1 MSNLEISDFRF
12 YVTSFVKDFLSEK
25 RMDLI
30 KPLIRIEY
38 IDWLLTEIEEEGV
51 KQKYHTEKEDLL
63 EKIKDIEKVEKYFNQ
78 FKNKR
83 KQIIDEFSDRLVDLK
98 AEIGVIPLAPF
109 PYNEYNYIVAIEI
122 KLGRVDTSGDPK
134 PFEIFNLSRQIKRV
148 MNEINEGENPIW
160 CDHLNLH
167 PYAVVVADSRDGK
180 TGVVWDKNEIES
192 NKRLLG
198 SWVEYY
204 SGQWDDYSEELY
216 DERIYNNLSNRTSEL
231 HYIRSNSAFIYMERK
246 DPRWK
251 DWLYGYMQTYFTEQI
266 LLARAILFCLMVV
279 NEELDQVSERLRL
292 MPSGAIKLIEKEVSF
307 VEDLNLAVSEISS
320 TLNRERLMNR
330 LSHSTKIV
338 HECFR
343 VFSLGQAAEVVSSK
357 VAEIK
362 ESANS
367 DYKKE
372 AEKIQKQQERWVLV
386 LNALIGSQILFIL
399 KDQLTSIPYFGEN
412 SDFVFFFDKFI
423 WVVFGVLLV
432 VSVGGL
438 VYNWIKS
445 KTTWL
450 TKENEEDE

>member
-1 MSNLEISDFRF
+1 
-12 YVTSFVKDFLSEK
+12 
-25 RMDLI
+25 
-30 KPLIRIEY
+30 
-38 IDWLLTEIEEEGV
+38 
-51 KQKYHTEKEDLL
+51 
-63 EKIKDIEKVEKYFNQ
+63 
-78 FKNKR
+78 
-83 KQIIDEFSDRLVDLK
+83 
-98 AEIGVIPLAPF
+98 
-109 PYNEYNYIVAIEI
+109 
-122 KLGRVDTSGDPK
+122 
-134 PFEIFNLSRQIKRV
+134 
-148 MNEINEGENPIW
+148 
-160 CDHLNLH
+160 
-167 PYAVVVADSRDGK
+167 
-180 TGVVWDKNEIES
+180 
-192 NKRLLG
+192 
-198 SWVEYY
+198 
-204 SGQWDDYSEELY
+204 
-216 DERIYNNLSNRTSEL
+216 
-231 HYIRSNSAFIYMERK
+231 
-246 DPRWK
+246 
-251 DWLYGYMQTYFTEQI
+251 
-266 LLARAILFCLMVV
+266 MVV

-320 TLNRERLMNR
+320 TINRERLMNR

>member
-63 EKIKDIEKVEKYFNQ
+63 EKVKDNEKVEKYFNQ

-251 DWLYGYMQTYFTEQI
+251 DWLYGYM
-266 LLARAILFCLMVV
+266 
-279 NEELDQVSERLRL
+279 
-292 MPSGAIKLIEKEVSF
+292 
-307 VEDLNLAVSEISS
+307 
-320 TLNRERLMNR
+320 
-330 LSHSTKIV
+330 
-338 HECFR
+338 
-343 VFSLGQAAEVVSSK
+343 
-357 VAEIK
+357 
-362 ESANS
+362 
-367 DYKKE
+367 
-372 AEKIQKQQERWVLV
+372 
-386 LNALIGSQILFIL
+386 
-399 KDQLTSIPYFGEN
+399 
-412 SDFVFFFDKFI
+412 
-423 WVVFGVLLV
+423 
-432 VSVGGL
+432 
-438 VYNWIKS
+438 
-445 KTTWL
+445 
-450 TKENEEDE
+450 